1 VNDAESAKN
10 RTLLSG
16 LVARSRDTL
25 DANQVEKEES
35 LFYGHGL
42 DCLKNL
48 VELSLVTLLYVF
60 IHFFGYPFL
69 QHRVDVSNLKK
80 ADGTTITTGDVV
92 VGGNGNSTVIGGQA
106 PPPPQTPPRPSTGGN
121 K

>member
-1 VNDAESAKN
+1 MPIKWRKRSHFSMDMDWIAK
-10 RTLLSG
+10 
-16 LVARSRDTL
+16 LVVSW
-25 DANQVEKEES
+25 
-35 LFYGHGL
+35 GH
-42 DCLKNL
+42 KNL